1 MVLLLI
7 VEKCIRGE
15 ICHAIHQYVEA
26 NKKYRED
33 YEKNLKSLDHQF
45 NKDFRK
51 NSNQDSDEEYFLE
64 IDFQYLE
71 NFHNLKDDLIFLPK
85 KVKTGKVKK
94 LVKSLDDKEE
104 YFVLIIKLK
113 PALNH
118 GLIFVKLHRTIQSL
132 NLIKNFG

>member
-26 NKKYRED
+26 NKKYMED
-33 YEKNLKSLDHQF
+33 YEKNLKSLDDQF

-71 NFHNLKDDLIFLPK
+71 NFHNLKDDLIFWPK

-94 LVKSLDDKEE
+94 LVKSLDDKTRI
-104 YFVLIIKLK
+104 FCTHNKIK
-113 PALNH
+113 
-118 GLIFVKLHRTIQSL
+118 TS
-132 NLIKNFG
+132 IKSWINICQVA